1 MIWFQ
6 DIIDNQ
12 ELSTIINISFI
23 IPGISFVKINTVITE
38 LINLEEKLMAKKN
51 VIVKSDLRKNLPEVA
66 AFIRELADKV
76 ETGQVTLVQSGQDVV
91 IDLPETVSF
100 ELEYYEQP
108 KKRGLKKQIE
118 IELQWTEGD
127 QKRESVTLG

>member
-1 MIWFQ
+1 
-6 DIIDNQ
+6 
-12 ELSTIINISFI
+12 
-23 IPGISFVKINTVITE
+23 
-38 LINLEEKLMAKKN
+38 MAKKN
-51 VIVKSDLRKNLPEVA
+51 VIVKSDLRKNMPEVA
-66 AFIRELADKV
+66 AFLRELADKV
-76 ETGQVTLVQSGQDVV
+76 ETGQVTLIQSGQDVV